1 MSTAS
6 HKYGAYVGAQ
16 KNQDREASKQRKKHC
31 IKEKVDAMKRK
42 KKKMLESTI
51 NVASP
56 DAYAEKAEAENDV
69 AYIGKSN
76 KLRKAAKKKTGE
88 LHLLPVQIQ
97 QRLLEFA

>member
-1 MSTAS
+1 
-6 HKYGAYVGAQ
+6 
-16 KNQDREASKQRKKHC
+16 
-31 IKEKVDAMKRK
+31 
-42 KKKMLESTI
+42 MLESTI